1 LAPEDAFAGGR
12 VSAHR
17 QFQLSAT
24 RRHNA
29 LARGAILT
37 AGRLGH
43 SCSTPVRE
51 ILALTERPGVV
62 SFAGG
67 LPAPELFDV
76 VGLREAFAAVLG
88 DDSAA
93 RALQYSTTE
102 GDPALRSVI
111 AARLTARGLDTHAGD
126 LLITSGSQQ
135 ALSLVA
141 AVVLEPGDR
150 VLVEEPS
157 YLAALQCFALARA
170 VAVPVRCDDEGLDP
184 DVVDELVAEHRPKLL
199 YTVPTFHNPTGRTL
213 PLARRRAL
221 VAAVKRTGV
230 WLVEDDPYGEL
241 RYDGEALP
249 ALASLPGAPSRT
261 LALSTLSKIAAPGL
275 RLGWVRAPRTMLRS
289 LTIAKQAADLHS
301 STVDQAAAARW
312 MATTDLDA
320 HIDRLRAAYR
330 VRRDTLL
337 DGLAAALPPGSTHN
351 RPDGGMFVW
360 ARLPDGWDASAL
372 LPRALECDV
381 AYVPGAP
388 FFSGCPDP
396 ATLRLS
402 FTAHPPEEIRR
413 GLERLASALTA
424 PGSARHGDKELS

>member
-1 LAPEDAFAGGR
+1 MLREGGT
-12 VSAHR
+12 SDP
-17 QFQLSAT
+17 S
-24 RRHNA
+24 
-29 LARGAILT
+29 GAILT
-37 AGRLGH
+37 VGRLGGGF
-43 SCSTPVRE
+43 SSPVRE

-76 VGLREAFAAVLG
+76 VGLREAFATVLSDECAG
-88 DDSAA
+88 

-111 AARLTARGLDTHAGD
+111 AQRLTIRGLDTGARD

-135 ALSLVA
+135 ALTLVA
-141 AVVLEPGDR
+141 AVLLEPGDR

-170 VAVPVRCDDEGLDP
+170 VAVPVPCDSEGLDP
-184 DVVDELVAEHRPKLL
+184 DALDELVAEHRPKLL

-213 PLARRRAL
+213 PLARRQAL
-221 VAAVKRTGV
+221 AAAVRRTGL

-249 ALASLPGAPSRT
+249 ALASLPEARAQVV
-261 LALSTLSKIAAPGL
+261 ALSTLSKIAAPGL
-275 RLGWVRAPRTMLRS
+275 RLGWVRAPRTLLGP

-312 MATTDLDA
+312 LATSDLDA
-320 HIDRLRAAYR
+320 HVGRLRAAYR
-330 VRRDTLL
+330 ARRDTLL
-337 DGLAAALPPGSTHN
+337 EGLAAALPPGSAHN
-351 RPDGGMFVW
+351 RPEGGMFVW
-360 ARLPDGWDASAL
+360 ARLPDDWDASAL
-372 LPRALECDV
+372 LPRALERDV

-413 GLERLASALTA
+413 GLERLASALTG
-424 PGSARHGDKELS
+424 P